1 MVGFNMKYLKTYEDF
16 KQQLYTVGD
25 LVKLD
30 TGDVA
35 KISKINSKNSYLVS
49 VMFNQ
54 QFSKE
59 PIEVREQQ
67 IVDIVKGN
75 SDPAIGTDMTINPST
90 NPSNDM
96 AINGGYPDTPLS
108 NPLNT

>member
-1 MVGFNMKYLKTYEDF
+1 MRFLKTYEEF

-35 KISKINSKNSYLVS
+35 KITKINSKNSYLVA

-67 IVDIVKGN
+67 IVDLVKGN
-75 SDPAIGTDMTINPST
+75 NAPAIGTDMTINPST

-96 AINGGYPDTPLS
+96 SINGGYPDTPMS
-108 NPLNT
+108 NPTNI

>member
-1 MVGFNMKYLKTYEDF
+1 MKYLQTYEEF
-16 KQQLYTVGD
+16 EQQLYTVGD

-35 KISKINSKNSYLVS
+35 KITKINSKKSYLVA

-59 PIEVREQQ
+59 PIEIRENQ
-67 IVDIVKGN
+67 IVDLVKGN
-75 SDPAIGTDMTINPST
+75 NAPAIGSDMTINPST

-96 AINGGYPDTPLS
+96 AINGGMPDTPMS
-108 NPLNT
+108 NTMNI